1 MSMGFA
7 IETMDLTKKFG
18 EIVAVNRLNI
28 KVENGE
34 TFGML
39 GPNGAGKTTTV
50 RLLNCILRPTEGTA
64 RVGGFD
70 ILKEPDKVKRITG
83 LLPESP
89 GLYEKLTAREFLEFI
104 GDLYDVPHSKLYNSI
119 DEILELFEL
128 KKRENDLLEGFSRGM
143 KQKVLLASTLIT
155 DPEIIFLDE
164 PISGL
169 DPASARMVKDMIKLL
184 VSEAKKTFF
193 ICTHMLSFAEEM
205 CERIA
210 IIDHG
215 TIKIVGSLE
224 EILKETRT
232 KSLEK
237 AYLKTVG
244 KEAVEKD
251 LLEWRT

>member
-1 MSMGFA
+1 MKFA
-7 IETMDLTKKFG
+7 IETKDLTKKFG
-18 EIVAVNRLNI
+18 EIVAVNKINL
-28 KVENGE
+28 KVKNGE

-50 RLLNCILRPTEGTA
+50 RMLNCILRPTEGTA
-64 RVGGFD
+64 TVGGFD
-70 ILKEPDKVKRITG
+70 IIKEADKVKRITG

-89 GLYEKLTAREFLEFI
+89 GVYEKLTAREFLEFM
-104 GDLYDVPHSKLYNSI
+104 GDLYDVPHSKLYNRI

-128 KKRENDLLEGFSRGM
+128 KNRENDLLEGFSRGM
-143 KQKVLLASTLIT
+143 RQKVLLAATLIT

-210 IIDHG
+210 IIDRG
-215 TIKIVGSLE
+215 QIKIEGTLE
-224 EILKETRT
+224 EILRES
-232 KSLEK
+232 KSKDLEK
-237 AYLKTVG
+237 AYLKIVG
-244 KEAVEKD
+244 KEAVEKT

>member
-1 MSMGFA
+1 MKFA
-7 IETMDLTKKFG
+7 IETKDLTKKFG
-18 EIVAVNRLNI
+18 EIVAVNKINL
-28 KVENGE
+28 KVKNGE
-34 TFGML
+34 TFGIL

-50 RLLNCILRPTEGTA
+50 RMLNCILRPTEGTA
-64 RVGGFD
+64 TVGGFD
-70 ILKEPDKVKRITG
+70 IIKEPDKVKRITG

-89 GLYEKLTAREFLEFI
+89 GVYEKLTAREFLEFM
-104 GDLYDVPHSKLYNSI
+104 GDLYDVPHSKLYNRI

-128 KKRENDLLEGFSRGM
+128 KNRENDLLEGFSRGM
-143 KQKVLLASTLIT
+143 RQKVLLAATLIT

-210 IIDHG
+210 IIDRG
-215 TIKIVGSLE
+215 QIKIEGTLE
-224 EILKETRT
+224 EILRESKA
-232 KSLEK
+232 KDLEK
-237 AYLKTVG
+237 AYLKIVG
-244 KEAVEKD
+244 KEAVEKT

>member
-1 MSMGFA
+1 MKFA
-7 IETMDLTKKFG
+7 IETKDLTKKFG
-18 EIVAVNRLNI
+18 EIVAVNKINL
-28 KVENGE
+28 KVKNGE
-34 TFGML
+34 TFGIL

-50 RLLNCILRPTEGTA
+50 RMLNCILRPTEGTA
-64 RVGGFD
+64 TVGGFD
-70 ILKEPDKVKRITG
+70 IIKEPDKVKRITG

-89 GLYEKLTAREFLEFI
+89 GVYEKLTAREFLEFM
-104 GDLYDVPHSKLYNSI
+104 GDLYDVPHSKLYNRI

-128 KKRENDLLEGFSRGM
+128 KNRENDLLEGFSRGM
-143 KQKVLLASTLIT
+143 RQKVLLAATLIT

-215 TIKIVGSLE
+215 QIKIEGTLE
-224 EILKETRT
+224 EILRESKA
-232 KSLEK
+232 KDLEK
-237 AYLKTVG
+237 AYLKIVG
-244 KEAVEKD
+244 KEAVEKT

>member
-1 MSMGFA
+1 MKLA
-7 IETMDLTKKFG
+7 IETMDLTKKFK
-18 EIVAVNRLNI
+18 EIVAVNKLNLQ
-28 KVENGE
+28 VENGE
-34 TFGML
+34 TFGIL

-64 RVGGFD
+64 KVGGFD
-70 ILKEPDKVKRITG
+70 ILKETDSVKRITG

-89 GLYEKLTAREFLEFI
+89 GLYEKLTAKEFLEFM
-104 GDLYDVPHSKLYNSI
+104 GDLYDIPHKKLDTSI

-128 KKRENDLLEGFSRGM
+128 KNRENDLLEGFSKGM

-155 DPEIIFLDE
+155 DPKIIFLDE

-205 CERIA
+205 CKKIA
-210 IIDHG
+210 VIDQG
-215 TIKIVGSLE
+215 TVKTVGTLE
-224 EILKETRT
+224 EILKETKT

-237 AYLKTVG
+237 AYLKIIG
-244 KEAVEKD
+244 KESEEKD
-251 LLEWRT
+251 LLEWRA

>member
-1 MSMGFA
+1 MRLA
-7 IETMDLTKKFG
+7 VETTDLSKRFG
-18 EIVAVNRLNI
+18 EIVAVNKLNL

-34 TFGML
+34 TFGVL
-39 GPNGAGKTTTV
+39 GPNGAGKTTTI
-50 RLLNCILRPTEGTA
+50 RILNCILRPTSGTA
-64 RVGGFD
+64 KVGGFD

-89 GLYEKLTAREFLEFI
+89 GLYEKLTAKEFLEFM

-128 KKRENDLLEGFSRGM
+128 KNRENDLLEGFSRGM

-155 DPEIIFLDE
+155 DPHIIFLDE

-184 VSEAKKTFF
+184 VSEEKKTFF

-210 IIDHG
+210 IIDRG
-215 TIKIVGSLE
+215 SIKIEGNLE
-224 EILKETRT
+224 EILKQSKT
-232 KSLEK
+232 KNLEQ

-244 KEAVEKD
+244 KEAIEKD

>member
-1 MSMGFA
+1 MKFA
-7 IETMDLTKKFG
+7 IETKDLTKKFG
-18 EIVAVNRLNI
+18 EIVAVNKINL
-28 KVENGE
+28 KVKNGE

-50 RLLNCILRPTEGTA
+50 RMLNCILRPTEGTA
-64 RVGGFD
+64 TVGGFD
-70 ILKEPDKVKRITG
+70 IIKEPDKVKRITG

-89 GLYEKLTAREFLEFI
+89 GVYEKLTAREFLEFM
-104 GDLYDVPHSKLYNSI
+104 GDLYDVPHSKLYNRI

-128 KKRENDLLEGFSRGM
+128 KNRENDLLEGFSRGM
-143 KQKVLLASTLIT
+143 RQKVLLAATLIT

-210 IIDHG
+210 IIDRG
-215 TIKIVGSLE
+215 QIKIEGTLE
-224 EILKETRT
+224 EILRES
-232 KSLEK
+232 KSKDLEK
-237 AYLKTVG
+237 AYLKIVG
-244 KEAVEKD
+244 KEAVEKT

>member
-1 MSMGFA
+1 MKFA
-7 IETMDLTKKFG
+7 IETKDLTKKFG
-18 EIVAVNRLNI
+18 EIVAVNKINL
-28 KVENGE
+28 KVKNGE

-50 RLLNCILRPTEGTA
+50 RMLNCILRPTEGTA
-64 RVGGFD
+64 TVGGFD
-70 ILKEPDKVKRITG
+70 IIKEPDKVKRITG

-89 GLYEKLTAREFLEFI
+89 GVYEKLTAREFLEFM
-104 GDLYDVPHSKLYNSI
+104 GDLYDVPHSKLYNRI

-128 KKRENDLLEGFSRGM
+128 KNRENDLLEGFSRGM
-143 KQKVLLASTLIT
+143 RQKVLLAATLIT

-210 IIDHG
+210 IIDRG
-215 TIKIVGSLE
+215 QIKIEGTLE
-224 EILKETRT
+224 EILRES
-232 KSLEK
+232 KSKDLEK
-237 AYLKTVG
+237 AYLKIVG
-244 KEAVEKD
+244 KEAVEKT
-251 LLEWRT
+251 LLERRT

>member
-1 MSMGFA
+1 MRLA
-7 IETMDLTKKFG
+7 IETTDLSKRFG
-18 EIVAVNRLNI
+18 DIVAVNKINLE
-28 KVENGE
+28 VENGE
-34 TFGML
+34 TYGIL

-50 RLLNCILRPTEGTA
+50 RVLNCILRPTEGTA
-64 RVGGFD
+64 KVGGFD
-70 ILKEPDKVKRITG
+70 ILNEPNKVKRITG

-89 GLYEKLTAREFLEFI
+89 GLYEKLTAREFLEFM
-104 GDLYDVPHSKLYNSI
+104 GDLYDVPHSGLYNSI

-128 KKRENDLLEGFSRGM
+128 KDRENDLLEGFSRGM

-164 PISGL
+164 PVSGL
-169 DPASARMVKDMIKLL
+169 DPAAARMVKDMIKLL
-184 VSEAKKTFF
+184 VSEEKKTFF

-210 IIDHG
+210 IIDRG
-215 TIKIVGSLE
+215 SIKTVGRLE
-224 EILKETRT
+224 EILKENKT

-237 AYLKTVG
+237 AYLKIVG
-244 KEAVEKD
+244 KEAIEKD

>member
-1 MSMGFA
+1 MRLA
-7 IETMDLTKKFG
+7 IETMDLTKKFR
-18 EIVAVNRLNI
+18 EIVAVNKLNLQ
-28 KVENGE
+28 VENGE
-34 TFGML
+34 TFGIL

-64 RVGGFD
+64 KVGGFD
-70 ILKEPDKVKRITG
+70 ILKEPDNVKRITG

-89 GLYEKLTAREFLEFI
+89 GLYEKLTAKEFLEFM
-104 GDLYDVPHSKLYNSI
+104 GDLYDVPHNNLYNSI

-128 KKRENDLLEGFSRGM
+128 KNRENDLLEGFSKGM

-155 DPEIIFLDE
+155 DPKIIFLDE
-164 PISGL
+164 PIAAL
-169 DPASARMVKDMIKLL
+169 DPASARMVKDMLKLL

-193 ICTHMLSFAEEM
+193 VCTHMLGFAEEM

-210 IIDHG
+210 VIDQG
-215 TIKIVGSLE
+215 TIKTVGTLE
-224 EILKETRT
+224 EILKETKT

-237 AYLKTVG
+237 AYLKIIG

-251 LLEWRT
+251 LLEWRA

>member
-1 MSMGFA
+1 MKLA
-7 IETMDLTKKFG
+7 IETTGLSKRFG
-18 EIVAVNRLNI
+18 EIVAVNKINL

-34 TFGML
+34 TYGIL

-50 RLLNCILRPTEGTA
+50 RILNCILRPTEGTA
-64 RVGGFD
+64 SVGGFD
-70 ILKEPDKVKRITG
+70 ILKQPDKVKRITG

-89 GLYEKLTAREFLEFI
+89 GLYEKLTAREFLEFM
-104 GDLYDVPHSKLYNSI
+104 GDLYDVPHTGLYNSI

-128 KKRENDLLEGFSRGM
+128 RDRENDLLEGLSRGM

-164 PISGL
+164 PVSGL

-184 VSEAKKTFF
+184 VSEEKKTFF
-193 ICTHMLSFAEEM
+193 VCTHMLSFAEEM

-210 IIDHG
+210 IIDRG
-215 TIKIVGSLE
+215 SIKIVGSLE
-224 EILKETRT
+224 EILKESKT
-232 KSLEK
+232 KNLEQ
-237 AYLKTVG
+237 AYLKIVG
-244 KEAVEKD
+244 KEAIERD

>member
-1 MSMGFA
+1 MKFA
-7 IETMDLTKKFG
+7 IETKDLTKKFG
-18 EIVAVNRLNI
+18 EIVAVNKINL
-28 KVENGE
+28 KVKNGE
-34 TFGML
+34 TFGIL

-50 RLLNCILRPTEGTA
+50 RMLNCILRPTEGTA
-64 RVGGFD
+64 TVGGFD
-70 ILKEPDKVKRITG
+70 IIKEPDKVKRITG

-89 GLYEKLTAREFLEFI
+89 GVYEKLTAREFLEFM
-104 GDLYDVPHSKLYNSI
+104 GDLYDVPHSKLYTRI

-128 KKRENDLLEGFSRGM
+128 KNRENDLLEGFSRGM
-143 KQKVLLASTLIT
+143 RQKVLLAATLIT

-210 IIDHG
+210 IIDRG
-215 TIKIVGSLE
+215 QIKIEGTLE
-224 EILKETRT
+224 EILRESKA
-232 KSLEK
+232 KDLEK
-237 AYLKTVG
+237 AYLKIVG
-244 KEAVEKD
+244 KEAVEKT

>member
-1 MSMGFA
+1 MKLA
-7 IETMDLTKKFG
+7 IETIDLTKKFR
-18 EIVAVNRLNI
+18 EIVAVNKINLQ
-28 KVENGE
+28 VENGE
-34 TFGML
+34 TFGIL

-50 RLLNCILRPTEGTA
+50 RMLNCILRPTEGTA
-64 RVGGFD
+64 KVGGFD

-89 GLYEKLTAREFLEFI
+89 GLYERLTAREFLEFM
-104 GDLYDVPHSKLYNSI
+104 GALYDIPSSKLYNRI

-128 KKRENDLLEGFSRGM
+128 KKRENDLLEGFSKGM
-143 KQKVLLASTLIT
+143 KQKVLLASILIT
-155 DPEIIFLDE
+155 DPKIIFLDE

-210 IIDHG
+210 IIDQG
-215 TIKIVGSLE
+215 TIKIVGTVE
-224 EILKETRT
+224 EILKQT
-232 KSLEK
+232 KTNNLEK
-237 AYLKTVG
+237 AYLKIIG

>member
-1 MSMGFA
+1 MKFA
-7 IETMDLTKKFG
+7 IETKDLTKKFG
-18 EIVAVNRLNI
+18 EIVAVNKINL
-28 KVENGE
+28 KVKNGE
-34 TFGML
+34 TFGIL

-50 RLLNCILRPTEGTA
+50 RMLNCILRPTEGTA
-64 RVGGFD
+64 TVGGFD
-70 ILKEPDKVKRITG
+70 IIKEPDKVKRITG

-89 GLYEKLTAREFLEFI
+89 GVYEKLTAREFLEFM
-104 GDLYDVPHSKLYNSI
+104 GDLYDVPHSKLYNRM

-128 KKRENDLLEGFSRGM
+128 KNRENDLLEGFSRGM
-143 KQKVLLASTLIT
+143 RQKVLLAATLIT

-205 CERIA
+205 CGRIA
-210 IIDHG
+210 IIDRG
-215 TIKIVGSLE
+215 QIKIEGTLE
-224 EILKETRT
+224 EILRES
-232 KSLEK
+232 KSKDLEK
-237 AYLKTVG
+237 AYLKIVG
-244 KEAVEKD
+244 KEAVEKT

>member
-1 MSMGFA
+1 MKFA
-7 IETMDLTKKFG
+7 IETKDLTKKFG
-18 EIVAVNRLNI
+18 EIVAVNRINL
-28 KVENGE
+28 KVKNGE
-34 TFGML
+34 TFGIL

-50 RLLNCILRPTEGTA
+50 RMLNCILRPTEGTA
-64 RVGGFD
+64 TVGGFD
-70 ILKEPDKVKRITG
+70 IIKEPDKVKRITG

-89 GLYEKLTAREFLEFI
+89 GVYEKLTAREFLEFM
-104 GDLYDVPHSKLYNSI
+104 GDLYDVPHSKLYNRI

-128 KKRENDLLEGFSRGM
+128 KNRENDLLEGFSRGM
-143 KQKVLLASTLIT
+143 RQKVLLAATLIT

-193 ICTHMLSFAEEM
+193 ICTHMLPFAEEM

-210 IIDHG
+210 IIDRG
-215 TIKIVGSLE
+215 QIKIEGTLE
-224 EILKETRT
+224 EILRESKA
-232 KSLEK
+232 KDLEK
-237 AYLKTVG
+237 AYLKIVG
-244 KEAVEKD
+244 KEAVEKT

>member
-1 MSMGFA
+1 MKFA
-7 IETMDLTKKFG
+7 IETKDLTKKFG
-18 EIVAVNRLNI
+18 EIVAVNKINL
-28 KVENGE
+28 KVKNGE
-34 TFGML
+34 TFGIL

-50 RLLNCILRPTEGTA
+50 RMLNCILRPTEGTA
-64 RVGGFD
+64 TVGGFD
-70 ILKEPDKVKRITG
+70 IIKEPDKVKRITG

-89 GLYEKLTAREFLEFI
+89 GVYEKLTAREFLEFM
-104 GDLYDVPHSKLYNSI
+104 GDLYDVPHNKLYNRI

-128 KKRENDLLEGFSRGM
+128 KNRENDLLEGFSRGM
-143 KQKVLLASTLIT
+143 RQKVLLAATLIT

-210 IIDHG
+210 IIDRG
-215 TIKIVGSLE
+215 QIKIEGTLE
-224 EILKETRT
+224 EILRES
-232 KSLEK
+232 KSKDLEK
-237 AYLKTVG
+237 AYLKIVG
-244 KEAVEKD
+244 KEAVEKT

>member
-1 MSMGFA
+1 MKLA
-7 IETMDLTKKFG
+7 IETTGLSKRFG
-18 EIVAVNRLNI
+18 EIVAVNKINL

-34 TFGML
+34 TYGIL

-50 RLLNCILRPTEGTA
+50 RILNCILRPTEGTA
-64 RVGGFD
+64 SVGGFD

-89 GLYEKLTAREFLEFI
+89 GLYEKLTAREFLEFM
-104 GDLYDVPHSKLYNSI
+104 GDLYDVPHTGLYNSI

-128 KKRENDLLEGFSRGM
+128 RDRENDLLEGFSRGM

-164 PISGL
+164 PVSGL

-184 VSEAKKTFF
+184 VSEEKKTFF
-193 ICTHMLSFAEEM
+193 VCTHMLSFAEEM

-210 IIDHG
+210 IIDRG
-215 TIKIVGSLE
+215 SIKIVGSLE
-224 EILKETRT
+224 EILKESKT
-232 KSLEK
+232 KNLEQ
-237 AYLKTVG
+237 AYLKIVG
-244 KEAVEKD
+244 KEAIERD